1 MVVKVVG
8 GRDEMVEVVE
18 VKENEM
24 VDGEM
29 VEVVANLISE
39 EEEDDEMVDGEMVID
54 EMVDEEGEM
63 KGETAL
69 QVEIY
74 LSYFI
79 IIFYLIIFFR

>member
-1 MVVKVVG
+1 VVVKVVG